1 MPTKNIPCRVTDTWT
16 LGDPGFPAIGTRF
29 IRTNPTNAN
38 YGEQEW
44 VAVYNDEAATAFAE
58 GNVIIRDAATLT
70 YDGILSTGTVAAHR
84 VLGVAQHAIAADK
97 CGFIL
102 ARGIGEVLADGN
114 VTANSPIVSDT
125 AGDATDCTTGTN
137 DYGIFAISSETDAGA
152 TKVTCHINC
161 PG

>member
-1 MPTKNIPCRVTDTWT
+1 MPSNSIPCKLTDTWT
-16 LGDPGFPAIGTRF
+16 LGDPGFPPIGSRF
-29 IRTNPTNAN
+29 ILQNRTNGN

-44 VAVYNDEAATAFAE
+44 VAVYNDEAATAFAQ
-58 GNVIIRDAATLT
+58 GNVVIRDAATLT
-70 YDGILSTGTVAAHR
+70 YDGILSTATVAAHR

-125 AGDATDCTTGTN
+125 AGDATDMTAGVEHAVF
-137 DYGIFAISSETDAGA
+137 GISSETDAGA